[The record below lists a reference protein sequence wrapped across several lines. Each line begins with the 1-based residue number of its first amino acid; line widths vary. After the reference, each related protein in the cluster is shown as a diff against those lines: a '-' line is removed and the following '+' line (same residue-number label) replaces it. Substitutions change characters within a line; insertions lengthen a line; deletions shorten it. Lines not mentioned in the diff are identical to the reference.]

1 MRRARIETRSIDR
14 APVPRPGE
22 AHCCA
27 RTLLRPTRLPGEL
40 RFAHWRATARYPV
53 LMTDQRPIGFWLKLV
68 DRLIDERFANTL
80 EEHGVTR
87 RQWQLLNVLS
97 RGNATG
103 AQLDATLAPFL
114 SAIDD
119 ETVKEHL
126 AELVGSGW
134 VLLSPSGYSLTDPG
148 RAALAALASTV
159 DKTRVITADG
169 ISEQQY
175 AQTLQ
180 TLERMARNL
189 GWTDPTPAPPVP
201 PPVE

>member
-1 MRRARIETRSIDR
+1 
-14 APVPRPGE
+14 
-22 AHCCA
+22 
-27 RTLLRPTRLPGEL
+27 
-40 RFAHWRATARYPV
+40 
-53 LMTDQRPIGFWLKLV
+53 MTDQRPIGFWLKLV

-148 RAALAALASTV
+148 RTALTALASTV

-169 ISEQQY
+169 ISEQRY
-175 AQTLQ
+175 AQTLE
-180 TLERMARNL
+180 TLERM
-189 GWTDPTPAPPVP
+189 GPALAIGLLPHRPRP
-201 PPVE
+201 YRPHCPRLHRRQDQGDHR